1 MSRIAVY
8 ADCANLY
15 HTIKSQ
21 FGRRPNYGCYV
32 QYIKDNIGTPDYMKA
47 YGAQE
52 SNEADNFIVA
62 LKKIGFQTF
71 WKKAVIHRNDK
82 PGSRDS
88 CTADWDIGICI
99 DIIDN
104 MDTFDTLVL
113 GTADGDFAPLVKLL
127 VTAGKTVII
136 FACEPSH
143 KLKKT
148 ATLVLDITKEQV
160 Q

>member
-1 MSRIAVY
+1 MDRIAVY
-8 ADCANLY
+8 IDCSNLY
-15 HTIKSQ
+15 HTIKAK
-21 FGRRPNYGCYV
+21 FKKRPSYGNFV
-32 QYIKDNIGTPDYMKA
+32 KYIKDYIGEPTFMKA

-52 SNEADNFIVA
+52 ENEADQFIVA
-62 LKKIGFQTF
+62 LKKIGFQTY
-71 WKKAVIHRNDK
+71 WKKAVIHRNDN
-82 PGSRDS
+82 PLQRDS

-104 MDTFDTLVL
+104 MDNFDTIVL
-113 GTADGDFAPLVKLL
+113 GTADGDFSPLVRLL
-127 VTAGKTVII
+127 VKAGKTVII

-148 ATLVLDITKEQV
+148 ATTVLDITKEQV